1 MPRTCLILE
10 AVPLVAQDLALT
22 ARDSFGLEPAIAG
35 DEDTA
40 RSLLAAAPDARVEL
54 AFIHQDAATFADS
67 PLHRQ
72 LKAQGARIVL
82 LGTEVRAPQDGAGWQ
97 VLRLPFT
104 TDQLVA
110 LVKGPGRGVDGTLAP

>member
-35 DEDTA
+35 DEDA
-40 RSLLAAAPDARVEL
+40 ALSLLAAAPHRQVEL
-54 AFIHQDAATFADS
+54 AFIHQDATAFADS
-67 PLHRQ
+67 PLHRHLQ
-72 LKAQGARIVL
+72 AQGARIVL
-82 LGTEVRAPQDGAGWQ
+82 LGAEVRAPQTGAGWL

-104 TDQLVA
+104 TDHVVA
-110 LVKGPGRGVDGTLAP
+110 LVNGQGRGAGRS